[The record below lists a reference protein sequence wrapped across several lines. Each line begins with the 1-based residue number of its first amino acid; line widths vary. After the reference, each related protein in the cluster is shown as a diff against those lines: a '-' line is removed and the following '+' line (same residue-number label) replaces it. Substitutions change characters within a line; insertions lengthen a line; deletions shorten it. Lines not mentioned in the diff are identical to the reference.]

1 MAIALLQRQQQGLTP
16 PIAGKVK
23 GTTTTALDLTL
34 ELATEL
40 VTELTTALA
49 TALAIKPPT
58 EPATATPPAPTVTLS
73 AQLTAALTAVLP
85 PTALP
90 EALADVL
97 PDTLLQELLSHK
109 KLMEVG
115 PETSI
120 ELMQSREARYRALM
134 EGASDAIIVANCE
147 GFIIDANQK
156 AEELFGYAQVHLIQ
170 LHIFQLCLP
179 ADWPGIQRGFEEI
192 VAGTRKDFPD
202 TRIMRRDRQ
211 VIPVDISSTTIEI
224 EGTLIVQAIIRDIR
238 ERKKTERKL
247 KRLSDRLTLAL
258 DAAEIG
264 CWEWDIINN
273 QLIWDDRSY
282 ELHGISWASG
292 DRSITYEH
300 WLSLIHPDDT
310 EPVKTLIQQALA
322 GNPKYRSDY
331 GTATP
336 YQVDYRVIHS
346 TGQVHYHRTHG
357 TVLRNSQQQPQR
369 MIGVTFDISQQ
380 KQAEIALRRSESN
393 FRRLAENIPAVIY
406 RHLYHPN
413 QTSTFIYINPYVQTI
428 YGLDPG
434 EVIEEAAVLFKQI
447 HPDDVAAFWSALETA
462 AQRLEPFDS
471 EHRIITLAGDLKWV
485 KVSATPTPLPE
496 GGTLWQGVIWD
507 VSERC
512 EAQAKLQE
520 QNRSLAHFNQQ
531 LERSTRLKDEVLAN
545 MSHELRTPLNAI
557 LGLTEGLQEE
567 VFGSLHPK
575 QFHCL
580 KTIEESASHL
590 LALITDI
597 LDISK
602 IESGQIELEYTRIAI
617 LPFCQASLTF
627 IRQAAL
633 RKQIA
638 VKLDIPA
645 ALPDICADERRLRQA
660 LINLLSNA
668 VKFTPA
674 NGTITLKAMRIDAD
688 DPQQLPILRLVV
700 MDTGIGIAED
710 YIPRLFQPFVQVDSA
725 LNRQY
730 AGTGLGLALVK
741 QIAELHGGQ
750 VSLSSQLTIGSCFTL
765 DLPYVTH
772 LAKKQPKSPGIA
784 DFASVL
790 PRWTGPSA
798 PSPIGPYPLG
808 SQSREFPATSP
819 EAIPTGSAPPDPAD
833 STPTPPALGDPSAS
847 PQTTSNFSFPSSP
860 APLCPRSPWPGAANI
875 LHDRSISLLLAE
887 DNEANI
893 ITLKSYLEAKGYR
906 LQVVRDGPEALAAI
920 EQSAFDLILLDI
932 QMPGLDGLSVMRS
945 IRSGTAL
952 PHVPIIALTA
962 LAMKGDQER
971 CLAAGATN
979 YIHKPIRMN
988 QLHHLIQETL
998 GLSH

>member
-1 MAIALLQRQQQGLTP
+1 MGPETPIEMALLQAYRTQMHRALEVAQRQQQQAANTLWDHEQRLHGAIQHAPFPLMIHAEDGEVLT
-16 PIAGKVK
+16 IS
-23 GTTTTALDLTL
+23 
-34 ELATEL
+34 EIW
-40 VTELTTALA
+40 TELTGYTHQDLPTTAVWAKLAYGDRSAPSPPQSSQTTEQALA
-49 TALAIKPPT
+49 TWANSEKIITTRNRGQRIWRFSA
-58 EPATATPPAPTVTLS
+58 APFGF
-73 AQLTAALTAVLP
+73 
-85 PTALP
+85 
-90 EALADVL
+90 LADGRRLIVVVATDL
-97 PDTLLQELLSHK
+97 TQERQQ
-109 KLMEVG
+109 
-115 PETSI
+115 TQ
-120 ELMQSREARYRALM
+120 LMQSREARYRALM
-134 EGASDAIIVANCE
+134 EGASNAIIVANCE

-179 ADWPGIQRGFEEI
+179 ADWPGIQRGFQEI
-192 VAGTRKDFPD
+192 VAGTRRDFPD
-202 TRIMRRDRQ
+202 TRIVRRDRQ

-247 KRLSDRLTLAL
+247 KRMSDRLTLAL
-258 DAAEIG
+258 EAAEIG

-322 GNPKYRSDY
+322 GNPNYRSDY

-406 RHLYHPN
+406 RHLYHPHH
-413 QTSTFIYINPYVQTI
+413 TSTFIYINPYVQTI

-434 EVIEEAAVLFKQI
+434 EVIQEAAVLFNQI
-447 HPDDVAAFWSALETA
+447 HPDDVAAFWRALETA
-462 AQRLEPFDS
+462 AQHLEPFDS
-471 EHRIITLAGDLKWV
+471 EHRIITVAGDLKWV
-485 KVSATPTPLPE
+485 KVSAAPTPLPE

-531 LERSTRLKDEVLAN
+531 LERSTRLKDEFLAN

-567 VFGSLHPK
+567 VFGPLHPK

-580 KTIEESASHL
+580 RTIEESASHL

-602 IESGQIELEYTRIAI
+602 IEAGQIELEYTRIAV

-633 RKQIA
+633 RKEIQ

-674 NGTITLKAMRIDAD
+674 NGTITLKAMRIEAD
-688 DPQQLPILRLVV
+688 DPQQLPTLRLMV
-700 MDTGIGIAED
+700 MDTGIGIAEE
-710 YIPRLFQPFVQVDSA
+710 YISRLFQPFVQVDSA

-730 AGTGLGLALVK
+730 A
-741 QIAELHGGQ
+741 
-750 VSLSSQLTIGSCFTL
+750 
-765 DLPYVTH
+765 
-772 LAKKQPKSPGIA
+772 
-784 DFASVL
+784 
-790 PRWTGPSA
+790 
-798 PSPIGPYPLG
+798 
-808 SQSREFPATSP
+808 
-819 EAIPTGSAPPDPAD
+819 
-833 STPTPPALGDPSAS
+833 
-847 PQTTSNFSFPSSP
+847 
-860 APLCPRSPWPGAANI
+860 
-875 LHDRSISLLLAE
+875 
-887 DNEANI
+887 
-893 ITLKSYLEAKGYR
+893 
-906 LQVVRDGPEALAAI
+906 
-920 EQSAFDLILLDI
+920 
-932 QMPGLDGLSVMRS
+932 
-945 IRSGTAL
+945 
-952 PHVPIIALTA
+952 
-962 LAMKGDQER
+962 
-971 CLAAGATN
+971 
-979 YIHKPIRMN
+979 
-988 QLHHLIQETL
+988 
-998 GLSH
+998 